1 MVTCSQSRMLVNH
14 IVKLHAE
21 YHSEQLR
28 KGFEGVLA
36 VLCVVECNCNI
47 HFECSII

>member
-1 MVTCSQSRMLVNH
+1 MLVNY

-28 KGFEGVLA
+28 KGFEGVYVAYCFVALY
-36 VLCVVECNCNI
+36 
-47 HFECSII
+47 

>member
-1 MVTCSQSRMLVNH
+1 MLVNH

-28 KGFEGVLA
+28 KGFEGMLIV
-36 VLCVVECNCNI
+36 
-47 HFECSII
+47 CSIRVFGIIVYLYECMFY